1 MLQFMRTRT
10 VCCSEAYAL
19 QRNRR
24 KCWGLWD
31 VQEIMDVRGGTAA
44 ASQEEVEKLL
54 AVVVSK
60 AGLAG
65 MGEGMQCPVCREA
78 LVEGET
84 VSEMPCTHPYHPE
97 CLKPWLEEHNSCPMC
112 RLELRTYMEDYQHKK
127 QSKQEAEK
135 QRRRVQ
141 LARKQESMATVHL
154 GSPNILC
161 IGACAPCKSG
171 CHAESALQSS
181 MSEGVELDWRLIC
194 GGVAEGREDRG
205 CVVGDFREKV
215 QKLVEKEVD

>member
-97 CLKPWLEEHNSCPMC
+97 CLKPWLVSLCPVNPIVSSCVC
-112 RLELRTYMEDYQHKK
+112 L
-127 QSKQEAEK
+127 
-135 QRRRVQ
+135 
-141 LARKQESMATVHL
+141 
-154 GSPNILC
+154 
-161 IGACAPCKSG
+161 
-171 CHAESALQSS
+171 
-181 MSEGVELDWRLIC
+181 
-194 GGVAEGREDRG
+194 
-205 CVVGDFREKV
+205 
-215 QKLVEKEVD
+215 